1 MAESPRTVSRAPPNR
16 ACCVK
21 TLALARN
28 RTAPDCLA
36 VAWASTAELC
46 PKTRAKSCSS
56 HDHSI
61 ASNRRHDELRSTGRP
76 AGSRGSH
83 AMTPTAVFLVP
94 PRQRTAITR
103 YAAWQPHPPEI
114 VPVTVTGGI
123 RSQAARRAQPSAP
136 CQVIRS
142 GSDDLRHWTDLMRSS
157 IRPRNRSCLPDREN
171 ERTQRCGRRARSS
184 SARPTGP
191 LPRRAH

>member
-94 PRQRTAITR
+94 PQPAHGNHAIRGLAATSAGGRAGDGHRGYSLSATRRVSARRTMSNHQIRQRRCQQRSTPLDR
-103 YAAWQPHPPEI
+103 PHE
-114 VPVTVTGGI
+114 VVN
-123 RSQAARRAQPSAP
+123 SATK
-136 CQVIRS
+136 S
-142 GSDDLRHWTDLMRSS
+142 
-157 IRPRNRSCLPDREN
+157 
-171 ERTQRCGRRARSS
+171 
-184 SARPTGP
+184 
-191 LPRRAH
+191 